1 MNRRII
7 EMTPANMVPE
17 HLREYAYHI
26 FEQLDCTSSSNSKQ
40 NYQFQCFCWL
50 ICKAESIL
58 KKADI
63 HSDYFKGTM
72 AVHEYADV
80 LKRYRQGDEDAIYG
94 RKSNFPY
101 GGRPEFESIYVFG
114 NYGEKAIFPYFA
126 MYFCDN
132 KLQNTLEALKSIF
145 KTEQMKFEF
154 ELLSQMEY
162 RDIFSL
168 KSICEY
174 GYSHNH
180 DTIVHKDELLLLAN
194 SCLLGDF
201 KDRYTLR
208 PVFVTE
214 YDSSANQLESD
225 IMSNY
230 FHYLEEEV
238 SEYNNSNNDP
248 GHTYKISIETN
259 IQSGQYAPKRR
270 PLGDAIW
277 VAPSFGYHYPAL
289 SDWSNLANRKVYI
302 FKFGEKNDSVCY
314 NELMK
319 VFSAIF
325 NQISEIDNAGKDCVR
340 HLNFVIFPAKVSPQ
354 INENNIR
361 ILSSE
366 EFVVECYKNKIEIPE
381 ELKSYYDKILRKR
394 KGRHTSDF
402 IVEPVLRRKDWML
415 ITGEEGSGKTWLA
428 MGMAAAIATNG
439 RLFNGWTVRRRR
451 CKVLYVTDDEMTES
465 IFKERQAI
473 FKGMYSSKL
482 YDDMFLSIRV
492 HDLNLLE
499 EEQQEKMEKTIVQY
513 ADEGRENI
521 PVEVIVFDHLLK
533 LTDTQGDDFGKW
545 TPFRKWLEQLAGE
558 KNLSIIL
565 VHHEYGG
572 SRMLGTRQIAND
584 VGTRIH
590 VEDWYRHIQQTS
602 KVQAKSGTSNVFLHN
617 DGCIDIGYRIIK
629 NRGGKTD
636 REIHHLLLDLKAH
649 QWIGD
654 GEEHADNTGTCNWKN
669 MSKEEREAKI
679 IELHQKGTITEDIAK
694 LMGVKSK
701 STIEKYKTRL
711 FTEGKIKARREGGNF
726 RHK

>member
-7 EMTPANMVPE
+7 EMTPVNMVSE

-26 FEQLDCTSSSNSKQ
+26 FEELDCTSSRNLKPD
-40 NYQFQCFCWL
+40 YQFQCFYWFLCM
-50 ICKAESIL
+50 AESIL
-58 KKADI
+58 KISDI

-72 AVHEYADV
+72 ADPEYADI
-80 LKRYRQGDEDAIYG
+80 LKRYRQGDENAIHK
-94 RKSNFPY
+94 RMPKHPY
-101 GGRPEFESIYVFG
+101 GKRPEFESIYVFRNG
-114 NYGEKAIFPYFA
+114 VIKAVFPYFA

-132 KLQNTLEALKSIF
+132 KLLNTLEALKNIF
-145 KTEQMKFEF
+145 KTEQMKFEY

-162 RDIFSL
+162 RNEFSL
-168 KSICEY
+168 KSICNY
-174 GYSHNH
+174 GNSLNH
-180 DTIVHKDELLLLAN
+180 DIIVHKDDLQLLAN

-214 YDSSANQLESD
+214 YDSRANQLESD
-225 IMSNY
+225 IMSDY
-230 FHYLEEEV
+230 FHYLEIEV
-238 SEYNNSNNDP
+238 SEYNKSNNDSWNI
-248 GHTYKISIETN
+248 YSISKI
-259 IQSGQYAPKRR
+259 PKKQPPPFVQFQR

-277 VAPSFGYHYPAL
+277 VAPNLGYHYPTL
-289 SDWSNLANRKVYI
+289 SDWSKLANRKVYI
-302 FKFGEKNDSVCY
+302 FKFGERNDSVCY
-314 NELMK
+314 TELMR

-340 HLNFVIFPAKVSPQ
+340 HINFVIFPAKVSHQ

-473 FKGMYSSKL
+473 FKAMYSSKL
-482 YDDMFLSIRV
+482 YDDMFLSIQV

-499 EEQQEKMEKTIVQY
+499 EEQQEEMEKTIVQY
-513 ADEGRENI
+513 ADKGRENN

-533 LTDTQGDDFGKW
+533 LTNTQGDDFGKW
-545 TPFRKWLEQLAGE
+545 TPFRKWLERLARE

-572 SRMLGTRQIAND
+572 TKMLGTRQIAND

-590 VEDWYRHIQQTS
+590 VEDGYKHIQQTS
-602 KVQAKSGTSNVFLHN
+602 KVQANNGTSNEFIRN
-617 DGCIDIGYRIIK
+617 DGCIDIGYQIIK

-636 REIHHLLLDLKAH
+636 HEIHHLLLDLKAH
-649 QWIGD
+649 QWFGD
-654 GEEHADNTGTCNWKN
+654 GEEQADNTATYNWKN
-669 MSKEEREAKI
+669 MNQEERKAKI
-679 IELHQKGTITEDIAK
+679 IEFHQKGTTTEEIAV
-694 LMGVKSK
+694 LMGVSK
-701 STIEKYKTRL
+701 SSIEKYKTHL
-711 FTEGKIKARREGGNF
+711 ITEGKIKAHREGGNF